1 MKKIYI
7 TILCGLFIALQVA
20 FGRIMAIDV
29 GFMRVTFVFIPIAIG
44 GAILGPVWNGLICA
58 AADIAGFLLVPSQGA
73 FFPGFTLSAFLR
85 GAAYGYFLK
94 GALPFSAIVSPQAGP
109 LSTNRSLLIRTT
121 IAAFCVTILIDA
133 FLSTWWVAILYEMPY
148 SVYFTTRFIRSLA
161 LLPIHVVVFGAIW
174 RSLGKYIENTIMKK
188 INGSG

>member
-94 GALPFSAIVSPQAGP
+94 GALPFGAIVSPQAGP
-109 LSTNRSLLIRTT
+109 LSTNRSLLIRTS